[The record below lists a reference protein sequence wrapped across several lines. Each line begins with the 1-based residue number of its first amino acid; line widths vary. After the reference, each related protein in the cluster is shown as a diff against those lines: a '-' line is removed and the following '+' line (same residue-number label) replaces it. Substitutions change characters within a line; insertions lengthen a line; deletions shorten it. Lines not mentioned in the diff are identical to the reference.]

1 MGNARKVSILCVY
14 NETSSGSPWA
24 EFVKKNIYLSVRLV
38 SEEVKRNKFDN
49 FDNSHNSFL
58 LPVYFIDFL
67 CERWI
72 PCQAVTSVLCLDY
85 RPGTVHCSTKDA
97 HL

>member
-58 LPVYFIDFL
+58 LPVYFIDFFL

-72 PCQAVTSVLCLDY
+72 PCQAVTSVLGLDY
-85 RPGTVHCSTKDA
+85 RPGTGHCSTKDA
-97 HL
+97 K